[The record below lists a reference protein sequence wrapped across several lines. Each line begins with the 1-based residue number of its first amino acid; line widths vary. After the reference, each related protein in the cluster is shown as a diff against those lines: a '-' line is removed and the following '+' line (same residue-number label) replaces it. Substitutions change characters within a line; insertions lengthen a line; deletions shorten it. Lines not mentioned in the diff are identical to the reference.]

1 MITPP
6 SKLQAIAATPTQ
18 NTRSNTNIEHVIQPN
33 DNRNRKPSR
42 LHPPKTQDQTQT
54 LNTRSNTITTAMKV
68 KVKQSLQSKAIA
80 ATSNNDDNLQN
91 KSQAIAAATNNE
103 FNQSMSVAESKLYQL
118 YENNKMMD
126 GCPCNKFKKEATIHC
141 ESCNV
146 FYHPSCIELDAKQ
159 ITKIKCVSE
168 MCWCP
173 RCEAESIFVV
183 RQAGCNRGSS
193 NNPSSKSQAIA
204 VTPTQNTRSNTNI
217 EDNAEEKEIFAPMN
231 VPGTKQRLI
240 QYIRTRT
247 NTNFR
252 YEILRNQLDF
262 DQAFSMFEDM
272 PFHQRCLSFFGRK
285 YLLMLASVDYID
297 LDHRQAV
304 NILWVFSVL
313 EIYIEISIA
322 FLHLWPELKIKTQ

>member
-1 MITPP
+1 MTTHSTTENSCGSSNTQDHPTHMITPP

-42 LHPPKTQDQTQT
+42 LHPPK
-54 LNTRSNTITTAMKV
+54 
-68 KVKQSLQSKAIA
+68 
-80 ATSNNDDNLQN
+80 
-91 KSQAIAAATNNE
+91 
-103 FNQSMSVAESKLYQL
+103 
-118 YENNKMMD
+118 
-126 GCPCNKFKKEATIHC
+126 
-141 ESCNV
+141 
-146 FYHPSCIELDAKQ
+146 
-159 ITKIKCVSE
+159 TKIKCVSE

-217 EDNAEEKEIFAPMN
+217 GDNAEEKEMFAPMN

-322 FLHLWPELKIKTQ
+322 FLHLWPELKIKTQEILSISDTIINKEYTSEELNHFKQLTLWILAKFGPFINGNLDWCKNRNHLIWMNDDIINQVPLEIESVLPMNHHEEVKYDDGRLL

>member
-1 MITPP
+1 MTTHSTTENSCGSSNTQDHPTHMITPP

-159 ITKIKCVSE
+159 ITKK
-168 MCWCP
+168 
-173 RCEAESIFVV
+173 
-183 RQAGCNRGSS
+183 
-193 NNPSSKSQAIA
+193 K
-204 VTPTQNTRSNTNI
+204 
-217 EDNAEEKEIFAPMN
+217 
-231 VPGTKQRLI
+231 TKL
-240 QYIRTRT
+240 THKKK
-247 NTNFR
+247 
-252 YEILRNQLDF
+252 D
-262 DQAFSMFEDM
+262 
-272 PFHQRCLSFFGRK
+272 
-285 YLLMLASVDYID
+285 
-297 LDHRQAV
+297 
-304 NILWVFSVL
+304 
-313 EIYIEISIA
+313 
-322 FLHLWPELKIKTQ
+322 